1 MPDFIASEKISSS
14 IKEFYRKTSNS
25 FLRTDILR
33 TKAYNESVEREKE
46 FLKKLALVE
55 ELENQIRNN
64 VDEDRRITN

>member
-33 TKAYNESVEREKE
+33 TKSYNESAER
-46 FLKKLALVE
+46 
-55 ELENQIRNN
+55 
-64 VDEDRRITN
+64 